1 MNVVQLAARQNRNI
15 SPLARSGIVAA
26 LDIGSSK
33 ISCVIAEA
41 AGTRSKLL
49 TDDRQSL
56 RVLGFGQT
64 ATRGVRA
71 GAITDINQAEC
82 AIRLAVDAAERM
94 AQTSISEV
102 VVVISGGKPTS
113 TALRGLAKTQTGIVG
128 PGDLE
133 SAIASALSGVSM
145 ERRSVVHLHPI
156 NHTLDG
162 FTDIEKPLGMHGEQ
176 LQVDVGLTTLDTGYL
191 CNISQAVSRA
201 HLDVSDFIIAPY
213 ASAKAALTID
223 EQAMGTLVIDLGG
236 AVTSLAFVKSGKL
249 ICAASII
256 LGGQHVTNDIAQGL
270 STSVSHAERMKT
282 LFGSA
287 IEGGHGDREMLAVP
301 LLGEHGTEA
310 VHHIPR
316 AHLASIM
323 RARLEEIFEH
333 CNAVLALDAFGRAAT
348 ARVVLT
354 GGASQSSGLRELAS
368 YVLQRNVRL
377 GAAAALT
384 NLPEA
389 QRSGSFAAV
398 TGALVYAANPEA
410 KYALPQQTKANF
422 ERAQMGYAK
431 RFGHW
436 LAEAL

>member
-1 MNVVQLAARQNRNI
+1 MNVVQLSGRQSKNAN
-15 SPLARSGIVAA
+15 PLSRPSVVAA

-41 AGTRSKLL
+41 AGTRSKSLP
-49 TDDRQSL
+49 DMRQSL

-82 AIRLAVDAAERM
+82 AIRLAVDSAERM

-102 VVVISGGKPTS
+102 VVVLSGGKPTS
-113 TALRGLAKTQTGIVG
+113 NALRGATKTQTGIVG
-128 PGDLE
+128 PADLE
-133 SAIASALSGVSM
+133 AAIAAALSAVSM
-145 ERRSVVHLHPI
+145 ERRALVHLHPI

-162 FTDIEKPLGMHGEQ
+162 FGEIEKPLGMHGDD
-176 LQVDVGLTTLDTGYL
+176 LQVDVGLTSLDTSYL
-191 CNISQAVSRA
+191 RNISQAVARA

-213 ASAKAALTID
+213 AAAKAALTVD
-223 EQAMGTLVIDLGG
+223 EQAMGTLLIDMGG
-236 AVTSLAFVKSGKL
+236 AVTSLAFVKNSKL
-249 ICAASII
+249 IAAASIM

-270 STSVSHAERMKT
+270 TTSVSHAERMKT

-316 AHLASIM
+316 GHLASIM

-333 CNAVLALDAFGRAAT
+333 CSALLATDAFSRAAA

-354 GGASQSSGLRELAS
+354 GGASQSSGLRDLAS
-368 YVLQRNVRL
+368 YVLQRTVRL
-377 GAAAALT
+377 GSAAALT

-398 TGALVYAANPEA
+398 TGALVHAANPEV
-410 KYALPQQTKANF
+410 KYALPQQSKTNF
-422 ERAQMGYAK
+422 ERAQMGFAK
-431 RFGHW
+431 RFGQW

>member
-1 MNVVQLAARQNRNI
+1 MNVVQLSGRQNKNAN
-15 SPLARSGIVAA
+15 PLSRPSMVAA

-41 AGTRSKLL
+41 AGTRSKSFP
-49 TDDRQSL
+49 DIRQSL

-82 AIRLAVDAAERM
+82 AIRLAVDVAERM
-94 AQTSISEV
+94 AQTSISQV
-102 VVVISGGKPTS
+102 VVVLSGGKPTS
-113 TALRGLAKTQTGIVG
+113 NALRGITKTQTGIVG
-128 PGDLE
+128 PADLE
-133 SAIASALSGVSM
+133 AAIAGALSAVSM
-145 ERRSVVHLHPI
+145 ERRTLVHLHPI

-162 FTDIEKPLGMHGEQ
+162 FNEIDKPLGMHGDD
-176 LQVDVGLTTLDTGYL
+176 LQVDVGLTSLDTSYL
-191 CNISQAVSRA
+191 RNISQAVARA
-201 HLDVSDFIIAPY
+201 HLDVSEFIIAPY
-213 ASAKAALTID
+213 AAAKAALTID
-223 EQAMGTLVIDLGG
+223 EQTIGTLLIDMGG
-236 AVTSLAFVKSGKL
+236 SVTSLAFVKNSKL
-249 ICAASII
+249 ISAASIT

-287 IEGGHGDREMLAVP
+287 TEGGHGDREMLAVP

-333 CNAVLALDAFGRAAT
+333 CNAILATDAFARATA

-354 GGASQSSGLRELAS
+354 GGASQSSGLRDLAS
-368 YVLQRNVRL
+368 YILQRTVRL
-377 GAAAALT
+377 GSAAALT

-389 QRSGSFAAV
+389 QRNGSFAAI
-398 TGALVYAANPEA
+398 TGALVHAANPEV
-410 KYALPQQTKANF
+410 KYALPQQSKTNF
-422 ERAQMGYAK
+422 ERAQMGFAK
-431 RFGHW
+431 RFGQW
-436 LAEAL
+436 LTEAL